1 MIKVISVWYNVN
13 MVRFVS
19 QFILPN
25 HANKIDTGN
34 GECAK
39 KDSNPTSEQTI
50 AEGHQCFS

>member
-25 HANKIDTGN
+25 KIDTGN

-39 KDSNPTSEQTI
+39 KDNNPTSEQTI